1 MLIEKDSKV
10 ILQDRAMRNLI
21 CMFLFAVFLSSCG
34 GDSGGAVIVSNTPQT
49 IRTIFTSTKNDSKN
63 GFYINDVGGKVLL
76 PSIEKTQIY
85 LENTPWTGPYTKIE
99 DITFSCDSSDSV
111 SSAIK
116 YESEGSVA
124 LLNFADA
131 FDIGGYPN
139 SSNAQE
145 ESLMRSSNLFIELS
159 TNSALTDNGVQYK
172 PDISESLDKQAGNLV
187 TKNVSFFKD
196 SKGKYFDS
204 PKTFAVVSAVGLN
217 MTKVYGDRKPYG
229 TPENQQKLRKEK
241 WENIL
246 KSMARNDAEVLILG
260 ALGAGVFTV
269 NDAQKQ
275 AVADAFY
282 EVISSLKSSGI
293 YGKSIKRIHFPIFV
307 RKDTDTESPNEQKTY
322 EIFKSMI
329 NKVIKDFNG
338 KFESSFMLSRISSHF
353 SLPEATSNTFG
364 KPFFH
369 FHTTKS
375 PSFFDM
381 KSFDTA
387 LTGML
392 YNIFTHI
399 NLSHEKEY
407 IKGYGALLFKGTL
420 GFSKSLDHR
429 AKLLMGALFDH
440 RSTSF
445 YNTSLSR
452 YGFTSGLYHNL
463 NTFTKVKLGID
474 ILESVPAFEIPSS
487 VGAWV
492 HIESELK
499 KNVTLKTQVGVNSLE
514 GVRAQIFLSMSF

>member
-1 MLIEKDSKV
+1 MTLWNQTI
-10 ILQDRAMRNLI
+10 QNFI
-21 CMFLFAVFLSSCG
+21 CIFFFTVFLSSCG
-34 GDSGGAVIVSNTPQT
+34 ENSNSSASTSIMPQT
-49 IRTIFTSTKNDSKN
+49 ITSIFTSTKNDSKN
-63 GFYINDVGGKVLL
+63 GFYINNVGGKVLL
-76 PSIEKTQIY
+76 SPIENTQIY

-116 YESEGSVA
+116 YEGEGGVA

-145 ESLMRSSNLFIELS
+145 ESLMRSSNLFMELS

-172 PDISESLDKQAGNLV
+172 PDISEGLDKQAGNLV

-196 SKGKYFDS
+196 SKGKYFNN
-204 PKTFAVVSAVGLN
+204 PKTFTVVSAVGLN

-229 TPENQQKLRKEK
+229 DHENEQKLRREK
-241 WENIL
+241 WKNIL
-246 KSMARNDAEVLILG
+246 KSMAENDAEVFILG

-269 NDAQKQ
+269 NDSQKQ
-275 AVADAFY
+275 DVADAFY
-282 EVISSLKSSGI
+282 DVISSLKSSGI
-293 YGKSIKRIHFPIFV
+293 YGKNIKRIHFPIFV
-307 RKDTDTESPNEQKTY
+307 RKDKDTESPNEQKTY

-329 NKVIKDFNG
+329 DKLIKDFNG
-338 KFESSFMLSRISSHF
+338 KFESSAMLSHISSGF

-375 PSFFDM
+375 QSLFDM

-392 YNIFTHI
+392 YNIFMHI

-407 IKGYGALLFKGTL
+407 IKGYGALLIKGTL
-420 GFSKSLDHR
+420 GFAKSLDHST
-429 AKLLMGALFDH
+429 KLLMGALFDH
-440 RSTSF
+440 RATSF
-445 YNTSLSR
+445 HNTTISR
-452 YGFTSGLYHNL
+452 YGVTSGLYYNL
-463 NTFTKVKLGID
+463 NTCTKVKFGIN
-474 ILESVPAFEIPSS
+474 ILESMPAFEIPFST
-487 VGAWV
+487 GAWV
-492 HIESELK
+492 RTESELE
-499 KNVTLKTQVGVNSLE
+499 KNIFLTTQAKINSLE
-514 GVRAQIFLSMSF
+514 GLSTQISFKILF